1 MQNNRIQT
9 GKKRSV
15 SAPQR
20 SVFKTRTKERNF
32 VLEVIM
38 TTAKLFFVVTL
49 LVGVACTGLV
59 VGVAKAWVETMPS
72 LDLSAFDE
80 QAQTSYIYDKNGDLI
95 TDFKGYENRVEV
107 DYDELPAYLVKA
119 VVAIEDQRFWD
130 HNGVDLRRLAGVFV
144 NSLGSNSEA
153 LQGGSTITM
162 QLIRNTILSQEQTIK
177 RKLQEI
183 YLSIE
188 LEQQITKEEILAEY
202 LNVVYFGGSD
212 YGVKVAA
219 EDYFGKELD
228 ELSLR
233 ECAALARIVRNPS
246 KYNPRKCYY
255 SSNKPEVI
263 EEGTD
268 WVLAQMNQQGLI
280 SDQEYQ
286 QALGERLSVIQY
298 SNNTNTEILDNL
310 YYVEYAIYDVVTK
323 MLRVENLEDNRT
335 NRRLMES
342 KLRTGG
348 YRVYTSL
355 DPGLQDAVQRVVT
368 NWDRYPRM
376 RSSADSVYKASLGN
390 GEYLEVV
397 QPQAAVTIIDWRTGE
412 VAAIVGGRAT
422 PTGWKQTHRAYGSF
436 RMPVGSS
443 LKPLS
448 VYGPAFDLG
457 NSPGSPVLN
466 LPIQIAGWDSETG
479 FPTNYEGGAYS
490 GVETLRVAINQ
501 SHNTAAAQALM
512 TYVGISNSIEYLKR
526 LGITSATATG
536 SGLALGTSSISTVE
550 MAAGFAAVANGGVYL
565 EPVAFSKVCRADG
578 SVYIDAFDEQI
589 TRRAFK
595 ESTAWMLVDV
605 LIGCCDPNIEGSTG
619 RQANFGNMTV
629 AGKTGTNSDYRG
641 VTFAGMTGYLTAAV
655 WIGSENYAPLV
666 TGASGGSYAAPLW
679 AAIMERAHNYLGYT
693 VDQPIR
699 SRSAA
704 SVGLMKVEVCGVS
717 GMVPTDACRHD
728 INGYGTNTDYFLSGT
743 EPVLKCNMHRMV
755 RLCSVSKRAPSSSC
769 RETAYYG
776 VIYLPE
782 GHPLRSGVSTVVQE
796 YFPGASTEK
805 DTAAMGRCT
814 VCANDGSSIYSYA
827 ERYIRRVTNLLQDPR
842 LDDEDLIEKLE
853 TTLEK
858 LNAAM
863 INEDLDA
870 VQKYTMTLRS
880 YYYAIS
886 NSLK

>member
-1 MQNNRIQT
+1 MHSNRSHREN
-9 GKKRSV
+9 KRSV

-20 SVFKTRTKERNF
+20 AVFKTRTRERNF

-38 TTAKLFFVVTL
+38 TTAKLFFIVML

-59 VGVAKAWVETMPS
+59 VGVAKAWVETMPI

-107 DYDELPAYLVKA
+107 EYSELPQYLVKA
-119 VVAIEDQRFWD
+119 VIAIEDQRFWE
-130 HNGVDLRRLAGVFV
+130 HNGIDLRRLAGVFV
-144 NSLGSNSEA
+144 TSFSNSDA
-153 LQGGSTITM
+153 LQGGSTITQ
-162 QLIRNTILSQEQTIK
+162 QLIKNTILNSEQTIK

-183 YLSIE
+183 YLAVE
-188 LEQQITKEEILAEY
+188 LEQQISKEEIIAEY
-202 LNVVYFGGSD
+202 LNVVYFGGSN

-219 EDYFGKELD
+219 QDYFGKELN
-228 ELSLR
+228 ELTLR
-233 ECAALARIVRNPS
+233 ECAALARIIRSPY
-246 KYNPRKCYY
+246 KYNPRRCYY
-255 SSNKPEVI
+255 TVGQPEII
-263 EEGTD
+263 ENQTD
-268 WVLAQMNQQGLI
+268 WVLGEMYEQGLI
-280 SDQEYQ
+280 TKHEYAN
-286 QALGERLSVIQY
+286 ALGDRLNVLQY
-298 SNNTNTEILDNL
+298 SANSSTEILDNL

-323 MLRVENLEDNRT
+323 MLRVENLEDNRA
-335 NRRLMES
+335 NRSLMEN

-348 YRVYTSL
+348 YRIYTSL

-376 RSSADSVYKASLGN
+376 RSSKDSVYKAPLGN
-390 GEYLEVV
+390 GEYLEKA

-412 VAAIVGGRAT
+412 IAAIVGGRST
-422 PTGWKQTHRAYGSF
+422 PTGWKQTHLAYGSTN
-436 RMPVGSS
+436 MPVGSS

-479 FPTNYEGGAYS
+479 FPTNYEGGGYS
-490 GVETLRVAINQ
+490 GVETLRIAINK

-512 TYVGISNSIEYLKR
+512 TYVGIENSMEYLKR
-526 LGITSATATG
+526 LGVTSATATG
-536 SGLALGTSSISTVE
+536 SGLALGTSGISTVE

-578 SVYIDAFDEQI
+578 SVYIDASDEQI
-589 TRRAFK
+589 TRRAFR
-595 ESTAWMLVDV
+595 ESTAWMLIDV
-605 LIGCCDPNIEGSTG
+605 LIGCCSPNVEGATG
-619 RQANFGNMTV
+619 TQANFGGMTI

-641 VTFAGMTGYLTAAV
+641 VTFVGMTGYLAAAV

-679 AAIMERAHNYLGYT
+679 AAVMERAHNYLGYT

-699 SRSAA
+699 SRSAS
-704 SVGLMKVEVCGVS
+704 SVGLMRVEVCGVS

-728 INGYGTNTDYFLSGT
+728 INGYKTSTDYFLSGT
-743 EPVLKCNMHRMV
+743 EPVLPCNMHRMV
-755 RLCSVSKRAPSSSC
+755 RLCSISKRVPTSSC
-769 RETAYYG
+769 PDTAYYG

-796 YFPGASTEK
+796 YFPGASTAK
-805 DTAAMGRCT
+805 DTASMGTCT
-814 VCANDGSSIYSYA
+814 VCANNGNTTYAYA
-827 ERYIRRVTNLLQDPR
+827 ERYIRRAKSLLEDDR
-842 LDDEDLIEKLE
+842 LTESQVNQLE
-853 TTLEK
+853 ATLDH

-870 VQKYTMTLRS
+870 VQSYSRTLRS
-880 YYYAIS
+880 YYYSIRD
-886 NSLK
+886 SLK